1 MGGPALSP
9 ALPCVG
15 RRGAQA
21 QSVLVL
27 TTGRQPAPLPT
38 ITTPGVKGSTQSKQE
53 IVQSTAT
60 NESAASGPITRHDIP
75 SSVTRVPQR
84 WTRVTLSGVA
94 EAQEAS
100 PVTSQ
105 HPFLETAVTH
115 IPCNQQS
122 RRRSGVEMERAERK
136 ERSCESRKGGWEVK
150 GQVQHSRQIPRLGKE
165 RSVPSLKQPQHTVAF
180 LLVSTLCAMIFPG

>member
-1 MGGPALSP
+1 MRWLTGQPAWGESLSSTWVPGGSEGRSRWWREPIASSGCSTPMGGPALSP
-9 ALPCVG
+9 ALPCLG

-21 QSVLVL
+21 RCVFVL

-38 ITTPGVKGSTQSKQE
+38 TTTPGVKGSTQSKQE
-53 IVQSTAT
+53 TVRSTAT
-60 NESAASGPITRHDIP
+60 NESAASGPIIWHAIP

-122 RRRSGVEMERAERK
+122 RRRSGVERERTGRK
-136 ERSCESRKGGWEVK
+136 ERSC
-150 GQVQHSRQIPRLGKE
+150 
-165 RSVPSLKQPQHTVAF
+165 
-180 LLVSTLCAMIFPG
+180 